1 MRDLGDE
8 LDAASDLVDSGPTA
22 TQGHAIGNYGSQP
35 FKRVEVPDRP
45 KAKTSGVPPEQW
57 AKPVHRR

>member
-8 LDAASDLVDSGPTA
+8 LDAASDLVDSGPTV

-35 FKRVEVPDRP
+35 FKRV
-45 KAKTSGVPPEQW
+45 
-57 AKPVHRR
+57 RRR